1 MNSLL
6 IVSDELNEITFLKVW
21 KWVIRWE
28 ISLIKWMVNGLV
40 NLFCI
45 IFSAFVGTIF
55 WSALLSNVNSKYI
68 NSHFSKQI
76 VQKIFLVIYY
86 HMAGQNTMIFKTC
99 RGASMQHVLQY
110 IMANHCW
117 IWKKVILQIM
127 RLHSK
132 AILSDSTEMGC
143 AGYWTFGAIAC
154 LLYIFFLA
162 NAKVTKNS
170 NRSKSIDPLNSQ
182 LLFLEICFLM
192 F

>member
-1 MNSLL
+1 M
-6 IVSDELNEITFLKVW
+6 T
-21 KWVIRWE
+21 
-28 ISLIKWMVNGLV
+28 
-40 NLFCI
+40 
-45 IFSAFVGTIF
+45 
-55 WSALLSNVNSKYI
+55 
-68 NSHFSKQI
+68 
-76 VQKIFLVIYY
+76 
-86 HMAGQNTMIFKTC
+86 AGQNTMIFKTC

-132 AILSDSTEMGC
+132 AILSVSTEMGC

-182 LLFLEICFLM
+182 LLFWEMCYCSLMLVQEIGHLVISCSIIDFCNKLQWGFEKFIM
-192 F
+192 YSWTSIWGSNHLLLWWKISVKT